1 MPSDVTDA
9 LQQERA
15 LSTGYAALHYET
27 FPAEFL
33 NVDFDVKS
41 RIAAGL
47 RVSVF

>member
-1 MPSDVTDA
+1 MLSSRNVPCQQVMLPSIMKA
-9 LQQERA
+9 
-15 LSTGYAALHYET
+15 

-47 RVSVF
+47 RVSVFRNGVA